1 MLNSFSLDK
10 YKGFGDQ
17 QLIELKP
24 ITLLY
29 GENNS
34 GKSSLARFLPSLKEN
49 YKYNHTSFYPIG
61 MLGKANKNF
70 IYGNS
75 RESYFELNYDDM
87 NIKYSFHII
96 NEDVIIN
103 QIVINDIEGNVE
115 TFNLDLDSFN
125 YCLELNP
132 QEKFTIKN
140 MIPLLNHSNLCE
152 KLYDKFEKIS
162 KGVFWISPLR
172 YIPKPIEVFN
182 NIKMSKESDGAD
194 AIQILASSVKGN
206 KKVFKIVDQWIGKIF
221 QQKIDLGFSAVGDY
235 QVFTT
240 NISPISFENIKVPIA
255 ESGMGVSQI
264 LPILVLCAQLIV
276 GEIKE
281 ESYLIFENP
290 ELHLHDALHKELA
303 QIFAEV
309 ISKVN
314 STKII
319 IETHSEVLLQAIQLE
334 VIKNTINFESV
345 SINWIKK
352 IGEKNIVERVN
363 INNDGQLDEN
373 WPATAFQ
380 TSNNLAKKHVIE
392 LLARGQE

>member
-1 MLNSFSLDK
+1 MLKNFIIEK
-10 YKGFGDQ
+10 YKGFGDE

-49 YKYNHTSFYPIG
+49 YKYNDVSFYPIG

-75 RESYFELNYDDM
+75 RYSHFELNYEDIT
-87 NIKYSFHII
+87 IKYYFHII
-96 NEDVIIN
+96 NDEVFIN
-103 QIVINDIEGNVE
+103 QILIKDYEGNSE
-115 TFNLDLDSFN
+115 TINLDLDNFTYFAES
-125 YCLELNP
+125 NP
-132 QEKFTIKN
+132 REKFNLKN
-140 MIPLLNHSNLCE
+140 MLPLLNNSNLCRKINE
-152 KLYDKFEKIS
+152 KFEMIS

-182 NIKMSKESDGAD
+182 NIKIFTSSDGAD
-194 AIQILASSVKGN
+194 AIQIMASSVKGN
-206 KKVFKIVDQWIGKIF
+206 KRIFEIVDQWIGKIF
-221 QQKIDLGFSAVGDY
+221 RQKIELNFSAVGDY

-240 NISPISFENIKVPIA
+240 DISPIGFENISVPIA

-264 LPILVLCAQLIV
+264 LPILVLCAQLIA
-276 GEIKE
+276 GEINQ

-309 ISKVN
+309 INEVN

-334 VIKNTINFESV
+334 VIKNVINFDSV
-345 SINWIKK
+345 SINWVKK
-352 IGEKNIVERVN
+352 IEEKNIVERVN
-363 INNDGQLDEN
+363 INEDGQLDEN

-392 LLARGQE
+392 LLARGQ

>member
-103 QIVINDIEGNVE
+103 QIVIKDIEGNVE

>member
-103 QIVINDIEGNVE
+103 QIVIQDIEGNIE

>member
-103 QIVINDIEGNVE
+103 QIVIQDIEGNVE

-132 QEKFTIKN
+132 QEKFTIK
-140 MIPLLNHSNLCE
+140 
-152 KLYDKFEKIS
+152 
-162 KGVFWISPLR
+162 
-172 YIPKPIEVFN
+172 
-182 NIKMSKESDGAD
+182 
-194 AIQILASSVKGN
+194 
-206 KKVFKIVDQWIGKIF
+206 
-221 QQKIDLGFSAVGDY
+221 
-235 QVFTT
+235 
-240 NISPISFENIKVPIA
+240 
-255 ESGMGVSQI
+255 
-264 LPILVLCAQLIV
+264 
-276 GEIKE
+276 
-281 ESYLIFENP
+281 
-290 ELHLHDALHKELA
+290 
-303 QIFAEV
+303 
-309 ISKVN
+309 
-314 STKII
+314 
-319 IETHSEVLLQAIQLE
+319 
-334 VIKNTINFESV
+334 
-345 SINWIKK
+345 
-352 IGEKNIVERVN
+352 
-363 INNDGQLDEN
+363 
-373 WPATAFQ
+373 
-380 TSNNLAKKHVIE
+380 
-392 LLARGQE
+392 

>member
-103 QIVINDIEGNVE
+103 QIVIQDIEGNVE

-314 STKII
+314 LTKII